1 MKTNELFRKVFTKLI
16 NKEDVELHSKLSL
29 LKTKQRNEI
38 NELTKLHF
46 QQSSAL
52 RTKQN
57 DRLRGLRLKHNKQIL
72 KTKEQSR

>member
-16 NKEDVELHSKLSL
+16 NKEDVELYSKLSL

>member
-1 MKTNELFRKVFTKLI
+1 MKTNGLFKKVFTKLI
-16 NKEDVELHSKLSL
+16 NKEDVELYSKLSL

>member
-1 MKTNELFRKVFTKLI
+1 MKTNGLFHKVFTKLI
-16 NKEDVELHSKLSL
+16 NKEDVELYSKLSL

>member
-1 MKTNELFRKVFTKLI
+1 MKTNGLFKKVFTKLI
-16 NKEDVELHSKLSL
+16 NKEDVELYSKLSL

-72 KTKEQSR
+72 KTKELSR

>member
-1 MKTNELFRKVFTKLI
+1 MKTNGLFERVFTKLI
-16 NKEDVELHSKLSL
+16 NREDVELYSKLSL

-57 DRLRGLRLKHNKQIL
+57 DRLRGLRQKHYSQIQ
-72 KTKEQSR
+72 KAKEQSR

>member
-1 MKTNELFRKVFTKLI
+1 MKTNGLFQKVFTKLI
-16 NKEDVELHSKLSL
+16 NKEDVELYSKLSL

-46 QQSSAL
+46 QQSSDL

>member
-1 MKTNELFRKVFTKLI
+1 MKTDGLFKKVFTKLI

-29 LKTKQRNEI
+29 IKTKQRNEI

>member
-1 MKTNELFRKVFTKLI
+1 MKTNGLFERVFTKLI
-16 NKEDVELHSKLSL
+16 NREDVELYSKLSL

-57 DRLRGLRLKHNKQIL
+57 DRLRGLRQKDYSQIQ
-72 KTKEQSR
+72 KAKEQSR

>member
-1 MKTNELFRKVFTKLI
+1 MKTNGLFERVFTKLI
-16 NKEDVELHSKLSL
+16 NREDVELYSKLSL

>member
-1 MKTNELFRKVFTKLI
+1 MKTNGLFKKVFTKLI
-16 NKEDVELHSKLSL
+16 NREDVELYSKLSL

>member
-16 NKEDVELHSKLSL
+16 NKEDEELHSKLSL

>member
-1 MKTNELFRKVFTKLI
+1 MKTNELFKKVFTKLI
-16 NKEDVELHSKLSL
+16 NKEDVELYSKLSL

>member
-1 MKTNELFRKVFTKLI
+1 MKTNGLFERVFTKLI
-16 NKEDVELHSKLSL
+16 NREDVELYSKLSL

-38 NELTKLHF
+38 NELIKLHS

-57 DRLRGLRLKHNKQIL
+57 DRLRGLRQKHYSQIQ
-72 KTKEQSR
+72 KAKEQSR